1 MTPSIDPAPTQK
13 ICDVA
18 VVADQSFF
26 REVGLG
32 SVTFTVQQI
41 LWLAKEAN
49 AMLMSKDFDDDGR
62 SERIGLNVDT
72 IIIHTS
78 ERSKV
83 GQKRRG
89 REHHLRKG
97 KYRCMADLLFDWFQF
112 DQTCKFLSNS
122 TYAKQVNP
130 NQCDQIG
137 RFIGLW
143 ATFKVC
149 GNN

>member
-1 MTPSIDPAPTQK
+1 
-13 ICDVA
+13 
-18 VVADQSFF
+18 
-26 REVGLG
+26 
-32 SVTFTVQQI
+32 
-41 LWLAKEAN
+41 
-49 AMLMSKDFDDDGR
+49 MLMSKDFDDDGR